1 MQKLHFFSVLLFC
14 LSCANPSSAQ
24 QKINAD
30 ELAQVLKNEPG
41 VQLVDLRTPGE
52 LAQTGKIAGA
62 MVINF
67 NSPDFQN
74 QVEKLDK
81 EKAVIVY
88 CAAGGRSPRAAAQMT
103 KMGFKKIYDY
113 AGGMNDWKAKGKPTV
128 AN

>member
-1 MQKLHFFSVLLFC
+1 MQKLLFFSVLLFC

-30 ELAQVLKNEPG
+30 ELAQMLKNEPG

-52 LAQTGKIAGA
+52 LAQTGKIGGA

-67 NSPDFQN
+67 NSPDFQS

-103 KMGFKKIYDY
+103 KLGFKKIYDY

>member
-67 NSPDFQN
+67 NSPDFQS